1 MDVLKSNFN
10 ENISKLVKNIRS
22 QRDTISGSYGPLTLA
37 NKKNERPIFE
47 INKEIDPEGYFM
59 QSKLF
64 KKQNEIPSILNI
76 NLLEARCMKDK
87 VSPGYFILK
96 VTCLSRIGGAKMEYD
111 SEEHHE

>member
-1 MDVLKSNFN
+1 LKKIKYKEEKSKKEFENKMDVLKSNFN

-64 KKQNEIPSILNI
+64 KK
-76 NLLEARCMKDK
+76 
-87 VSPGYFILK
+87 
-96 VTCLSRIGGAKMEYD
+96 
-111 SEEHHE
+111 